1 MQKHPSAQAAIMSVE
16 WRGIII
22 GVKYYVHIIPVTCM
36 AAVVLAVYWEKII
49 QEQLLILIILEMFQ
63 AIPIMALQILA
74 ALQETM
80 VVGL

>member
-1 MQKHPSAQAAIMSVE
+1 
-16 WRGIII
+16 
-22 GVKYYVHIIPVTCM
+22 M